1 MLWFYLFFIFH
12 PIFDVWD
19 ASETHYRDKRYYI
32 AFLHFLEF
40 LTNVLKAM
48 NTLTCISSKTP
59 GIYGGSFAAI
69 FGYMWQNFLALNTFC
84 NSILK
89 EGKEIRM
96 DI

>member
-1 MLWFYLFFIFH
+1 MSWFYLFSICH
-12 PIFDVWD
+12 PIFDVSD

-32 AFLHFLEF
+32 AFLNFLEF

-69 FGYMWQNFLALNTFC
+69 FGYMWQNFLALNTFVT
-84 NSILK
+84 
-89 EGKEIRM
+89 RY
-96 DI
+96 